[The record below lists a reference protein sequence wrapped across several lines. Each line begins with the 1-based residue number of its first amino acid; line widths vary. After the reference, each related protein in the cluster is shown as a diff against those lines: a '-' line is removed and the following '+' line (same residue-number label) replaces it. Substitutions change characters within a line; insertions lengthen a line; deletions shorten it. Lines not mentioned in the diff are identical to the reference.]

1 MACMSRDFGIFMP
14 KHCGLVSVGQKTT
27 ISNEREKKICLCH
40 GMTGNLLIMKKYL
53 EKNPDDDLRQK
64 YERQFSN
71 LKEQLQDMRSLMVTE
86 TLNPAFMNGITGYP
100 GLSDGRKS

>member
-1 MACMSRDFGIFMP
+1 MSVPWNDR
-14 KHCGLVSVGQKTT
+14 
-27 ISNEREKKICLCH
+27 
-40 GMTGNLLIMKKYL
+40 NLLIMKKYL

-86 TLNPAFMNGITGYP
+86 TLNPAFMNGITGV
-100 GLSDGRKS
+100 GMAMMLLNMD